1 MRKFLLKLVLFLA
14 IIVALDFAYGICMDR
29 YRRSIRTGVTGLDN
43 EALYRTTAPVL
54 VFGSS
59 RAWHHYDPRILRDS
73 LGLDVYNC
81 GVNSMGIQFFYP
93 RLHQILRRYTPRV
106 IIYDSSPTY
115 DCVRSTSDQV
125 TARRLQPYFRE
136 PEVYAFLRELSME
149 EWVKSHSAT
158 YRYHDRLADYR
169 ADAAN
174 TARFHSGFQPL
185 PGTKSAVVH
194 PHDSVR
200 EDPVKVAL
208 LRRFMADCK
217 SRGIRLIFVVSP
229 YYRNDQ
235 AYATAIL
242 HREAARAKV
251 PVIDRFADPAY
262 IADSTL
268 FYDESH
274 LNAAG
279 ADRFTR
285 SLIPQLRKYL

>member
-1 MRKFLLKLVLFLA
+1 MRRFVLKLALFLA

-29 YRRSIRTGVTGLDN
+29 YRQSIRSGVTGLDN
-43 EALYRTTAPVL
+43 QALYHTTAPVL

-73 LGLDVYNC
+73 LGLDVFNC

-93 RLHQILRRYTPRV
+93 RLRQILRRYTPRV

-115 DCVRSTSDQV
+115 DCLRSTSDAV
-125 TARRLQPYFRE
+125 TARRLQPYFLD
-136 PEVYAFLRELSME
+136 PDVYPFLRQLSVG
-149 EWVKSHSAT
+149 EWVKCHSAT

-174 TARFHSGFQPL
+174 TARFHSGYQPL
-185 PGTKSAVVH
+185 PGTKNAAVH
-194 PHDSVR
+194 PHDSVG
-200 EDPVKVAL
+200 EDPAKVAL
-208 LRRFMADCK
+208 LRRFIHLCH

-242 HREAARAKV
+242 HREARRAGV
-251 PVIDRFADPAY
+251 PVIDRFADPDY
-262 IADSTL
+262 INDSTL
-268 FYDESH
+268 FFDESH
-274 LNAAG
+274 LNADG

-285 SLIPQLRKYL
+285 SLVRQLRPCL

>member
-125 TARRLQPYFRE
+125 TARRLQPY
-136 PEVYAFLRELSME
+136 S
-149 EWVKSHSAT
+149 
-158 YRYHDRLADYR
+158 R
-169 ADAAN
+169 APN
-174 TARFHSGFQPL
+174 
-185 PGTKSAVVH
+185 V
-194 PHDSVR
+194 
-200 EDPVKVAL
+200 
-208 LRRFMADCK
+208 
-217 SRGIRLIFVVSP
+217 
-229 YYRNDQ
+229 
-235 AYATAIL
+235 
-242 HREAARAKV
+242 
-251 PVIDRFADPAY
+251 
-262 IADSTL
+262 
-268 FYDESH
+268 
-274 LNAAG
+274 
-279 ADRFTR
+279 
-285 SLIPQLRKYL
+285 